1 MADRKITDLTALAA
15 GSQATGDLLTI
26 VDVSEGA
33 AADKNKKITV
43 ESLFKGIPGNVGIG
57 TASPG
62 RQLTLSHGSQAEI
75 GLLSGA
81 DTSGALIYQNASEQ
95 KLLLANRESDGH
107 IAFQTGGANERMRID
122 SSGNVGIGTSSPSET
137 LTLNTSTGASIG
149 FEYNGTEIATINNN
163 NAALYVH
170 AGSSK
175 LLSLGAGGT
184 ERMRIDSSGRL
195 LVGTTTANG
204 SMTVNMGT
212 DKNISFSGGVSEV
225 GSVPALQAT
234 NTSGSSLASMG
245 FRATDLRFATGS
257 AERMRIDSS
266 GNVGIGVSSPVRP
279 LHVDGTAFISGTAPQ
294 LRLNGGASDSS
305 DDDRA
310 MFGLATAS
318 GHFFGGSASGDA
330 VLRTTNGG
338 NLLFGEGT
346 TERVRIDSSGNLG
359 LGTSSP
365 SAKLDVAGN
374 QLFSAANPQIQF
386 NAGGPIIRLPSANT
400 LAFLTDSTN
409 ERMRIQSDGTVGIG
423 VSNPSCKLD
432 VKVAT
437 SSSTSAVL
445 RIRSN
450 WQATSQIQM
459 QVLSDGDVENR
470 NNSYGSISDAKL
482 KENIVDANSQ
492 WEDIKNLRVRNYN
505 FIVDEDVPVTTH
517 IGVVAQETELV
528 SPGLVK
534 ASPDVDAD
542 GNDLGTVTKSVRYS
556 VLYMKAVKAL
566 QEAQT
571 RIETLETQQA
581 DLLARVTALE
591 AG

>member
-57 TASPG
+57 TSSPG

-81 DTSGALIYQNASEQ
+81 DTSGGLIYQNASEQ
-95 KLLLANRESDGH
+95 KVLVANRESDGH